1 MYKISLD
8 IREVHLGRFDNGI
21 ESHCHIDTLLTA
33 EVKRIISRYG
43 KGTYR
48 TFRHHVVYRV
58 VAPVAIF
65 KQVIPA
71 VQHISQSCLH
81 HFTVVTAFILLK
93 FQYLFPQAFQYLTDI
108 GFISSFPYLPESAPT
123 HQTFSLYQIQ
133 PPNLFHKPC
142 RLFVFGD
149 VCSKFELCPDMRDE
163 LGNSLLLIAFP

>member
-93 FQYLFPQAFQYLTDI
+93 FQYLFPQAFQYLTEDL
-108 GFISSFPYLPESAPT
+108 FLLFLISPRVSRRIKHSASIRYNRPICST
-123 HQTFSLYQIQ
+123 NHAASSSLAM
-133 PPNLFHKPC
+133 
-142 RLFVFGD
+142 
-149 VCSKFELCPDMRDE
+149 SAA
-163 LGNSLLLIAFP
+163 SLNFART